1 MKKKI
6 KIIIKRKNI
15 TIKTILWN
23 GFSEDPNVISLTKF
37 VETNS
42 ILIRSELI
50 VFLNNL
56 SSLKIN
62 QLNIKEY
69 FLLEDDFSYW
79 NLTNFE
85 EKNIYKK
92 NSFFEIAKIIA
103 ISKIFEKY
111 KFDEIILV
119 NQDQRISNL
128 IEFYSSKKNILF
140 NKKKNAFLF
149 IGVAYN
155 AVYKL
160 YSLITFFTFLC
171 KKTFF
176 FKKFF
181 IFNTNKNIFLSFFT
195 YYNHSSLKKNIYIS
209 DFWGNLS
216 NIYPANWL
224 QFFFKTDY
232 ANTESKVQNLISKL
246 NTKKKTLFQFLDSF
260 YDLGILKQIFKSTL
274 KIIFLSRKL
283 KTIQLVPYKK
293 NFNMWFFLENDFK
306 NEFSYHGIA
315 NKLFFFYIFKKI
327 FRSNSFKS
335 SCFYIYENQPWEKSL
350 IHHWKKNNSSLN
362 KIFGVVST
370 SVRFW
375 DIRYSLPSLS
385 PNKILANGESSY
397 SMLRDF
403 GHKKENLD
411 VVESLRYAKNSLQ
424 KNDNKNYNILILGDY
439 SKSSNS
445 NLIKIIN
452 SAKLSNKSIYFLK
465 EHPLRSI
472 NCKEINLRIKKT
484 SLSNMFFKIVIT
496 TNTTAAA
503 IDHYLRGSQIITVL
517 DDNNF
522 NLSPLKNKKSVKF
535 VRNGEEL
542 KDYITTYDKNN
553 KNYDIDNFYLINSD
567 LSRWNKYLI

>member
-1 MKKKI
+1 MDQKKIIFKKDRRVIKEIYWHKNFNSSENAISLVDYIDKNSIILRQKLLNFFDKIKTDNLSLLNNFYIENDFNYWFLTNFSEKNLYKKNHFFKILKSLVVLDMSDDIIFDEIIININDKDVINILKNKFKNKNFILDKGIKNEINKNFIFEITSILKAIIFIFTKIFYSRKKTKYDQNRNLFVSFSAYINLNFLKKKKFTSLFWGNINNISKCNFLHLFIENEKIKTFNNFKKKI
-6 KIIIKRKNI
+6 FQIKNDNEIHDFLDSYINLKNIFKIIIK
-15 TIKTILWN
+15 
-23 GFSEDPNVISLTKF
+23 
-37 VETNS
+37 
-42 ILIRSELI
+42 
-50 VFLNNL
+50 
-56 SSLKIN
+56 SLKIKFFFFLSKKKFIVEYKN
-62 QLNIKEY
+62 LNIVRLIYYDLNQSFLY
-69 FLLEDDFSYW
+69 FNILKKIYYFYL
-79 NLTNFE
+79 FE
-85 EKNIYKK
+85 
-92 NSFFEIAKIIA
+92 SFFKQN
-103 ISKIFEKY
+103 
-111 KFDEIILV
+111 KFCA
-119 NQDQRISNL
+119 NC
-128 IEFYSSKKNILF
+128 
-140 NKKKNAFLF
+140 
-149 IGVAYN
+149 
-155 AVYKL
+155 
-160 YSLITFFTFLC
+160 FF
-171 KKTFF
+171 
-176 FKKFF
+176 
-181 IFNTNKNIFLSFFT
+181 
-195 YYNHSSLKKNIYIS
+195 
-209 DFWGNLS
+209 
-216 NIYPANWL
+216 
-224 QFFFKTDY
+224 
-232 ANTESKVQNLISKL
+232 
-246 NTKKKTLFQFLDSF
+246 
-260 YDLGILKQIFKSTL
+260 
-274 KIIFLSRKL
+274 
-283 KTIQLVPYKK
+283 
-293 NFNMWFFLENDFK
+293 
-306 NEFSYHGIA
+306 
-315 NKLFFFYIFKKI
+315 
-327 FRSNSFKS
+327 
-335 SCFYIYENQPWEKSL
+335 IYENQPWEKSL

-403 GHKKENLD
+403 GHKQENLD
-411 VVESLRYAKNSLQ
+411 MVESLRYAKNSLQ